1 MCIRDRSYTKDAS
14 EAISSPDGKQVA
26 FTVRGEVFVTSVD
39 YQTTKQITHTPQG
52 EADLA
57 FAPDN
62 RTLAYASEREGN
74 WNIYLAHIAR
84 EEDPN
89 FSNATLLREEALFKP
104 SATERF
110 APSFS
115 PDGKELAYIE
125 DLSLIHISRCT
136 KKVCFPLGIS

>member
-1 MCIRDRSYTKDAS
+1 MNPVRFLSVSADGTLCFGYDGEIYVKKGTAEPRKVEIEIIGESNIEDVEYLSYTKDAS

-84 EEDPN
+84 GGR
-89 FSNATLLREEALFKP
+89 S
-104 SATERF
+104 
-110 APSFS
+110 
-115 PDGKELAYIE
+115 
-125 DLSLIHISRCT
+125 
-136 KKVCFPLGIS
+136 